1 VRGILKFPPTKVIG
15 QTTRTVPRNIIVTF
29 MLQARSY
36 VRLDKGCLYNYF
48 WRIALKRLGLLVLG
62 LFCLPYY
69 ASSQGDMAIYDTFSR
84 FSPAVYSI
92 NVEIPKDYIL
102 ERHQLLVKQFR
113 DLQDNYSD
121 IVSDGSS
128 ALGGQYMFKNV
139 MNAMRRKL
147 DLMKEQML
155 SNNRVRGAGFAIGPH
170 HILTLSTVVKSA
182 TFGAVIAIKDDYHW
196 ISQATLQGLDE
207 LSGIAVLHV
216 ADVTFSNYV
225 DLKKYVSHQSS
236 NDSLTSWNQHQ
247 LPIASYVMAIQRP
260 YNLPAS
266 PFSGVIGGYNRLL
279 GLYDIEK
286 YIQTDLPFYP
296 GNEGAPVFSPSGK
309 LVGVMAS
316 EFCLGRWPGITF
328 LIPTDIIADSALA
341 IIRTGKRERGW
352 ISGVGLGQNI
362 NGIVV
367 EEVIPKSSAAE
378 AGLKKGDLILGFNGR
393 REKRVW
399 NLIDFISKTEPNE
412 IIRFEVKR
420 GSRLHAVNVKT
431 TLRQIRKTPKR

>member
-1 VRGILKFPPTKVIG
+1 MKRF
-15 QTTRTVPRNIIVTF
+15 
-29 MLQARSY
+29 
-36 VRLDKGCLYNYF
+36 
-48 WRIALKRLGLLVLG
+48 ALFILGLC
-62 LFCLPYY
+62 CLPYY
-69 ASSQGDMAIYDTFSR
+69 APAQGDMAIYDTFSR
-84 FSPAVYSI
+84 YSPAVYSI
-92 NVEIPKDYIL
+92 NVEIPKDYII
-102 ERHQLLVKQFR
+102 ERHQVLVDQFS

-121 IVSDGSS
+121 IVSDGSG
-128 ALGGQYMFKNV
+128 ALAGQYMFKNV

-155 SNNRVRGAGFAIGPH
+155 SNNRVRGAGLAISPH
-170 HILTLSTVVKSA
+170 HLLTLSAVVKSA
-182 TFGAVIAIKDDYHW
+182 TFGAVIAIKDDYRW
-196 ISQATLQGLDE
+196 ISKAVLHGIDE
-207 LSGIAVLHV
+207 LSGIAVLRV
-216 ADVTFSNYV
+216 EDVTFSNYI
-225 DLKKYVSHQSS
+225 DLKEYNSNQGA
-236 NDSLTSWNQHQ
+236 NDSLNNWNNQ

-260 YNLPAS
+260 YDLPAS

-316 EFCLGRWPGITF
+316 EFSLGRWPGITF
-328 LIPTDIIADSALA
+328 LIPSDIIADSALA

-352 ISGVGLGQNI
+352 ISGVGLGQDI

-367 EEVIPKSSAAE
+367 EEVIPDSSAAL

-393 REKRVW
+393 REKIVW

-420 GSRLHAVNVKT
+420 GSRLYAVNVKT
-431 TLRQIRKTPKR
+431 TLRQIRKSPAR